1 MLLVSLILSLSGP
14 SILPQTLLLRFP
26 KLHTIFGCGSLHL
39 PFSWCMT
46 ISTVLLQV
54 CGYCLFKKRYFLYLH
69 FKCYP
74 LSWFPLIPS
83 PIPLPLSL
91 LTNLL
96 TPTSWPWHSPTQGH
110 RAFTGPR
117 ASPHI
122 DDLLGH
128 PLLHI
133 QLRAMSPSIC
143 TLWLVV

>member
-74 LSWFPLIPS
+74 LSWFPLRKLPNPS
-83 PIPLPLSL
+83 PCSPTLPLL
-91 LTNLL
+91 LPGPGILL
-96 TPTSWPWHSPTQGH
+96 QLGIQN
-110 RAFTGPR
+110 FIGPR
-117 ASPHI
+117 ASPPI
-122 DDLLGH
+122 DDRLGH
-128 PLLHI
+128 PLLHM
-133 QLRAMSPSIC
+133 QLEP
-143 TLWLVV
+143 